1 MQHESQ
7 GAHRMN
13 AVSIGPFVFAP
24 DRFAAILA
32 IATLLLV
39 AALLSRRL
47 DARLNAWASSVVLA
61 AIVAARLGHVVL
73 HGSSFAEEPWRMPAI
88 WQGGFS
94 LPAGLLGMALVTAVY
109 ARSVRFAAGAAGA
122 VLAAGL
128 VGLVTLELTK
138 ATYGQQAPATRMAAL
153 DGAFRSIRDFE
164 GKPLVV
170 NLWATWCP
178 PCRREMPMLARE
190 AAERTD
196 VGFVFVN
203 QGESAERIRSYL
215 SADRLKLEHVL
226 LDAAQALSRH
236 YATPGLPVTLFLRR
250 DGTLASLHTGEISR
264 EALAAGIDNLM
275 DEAR

>member
-1 MQHESQ
+1 
-7 GAHRMN
+7 MN

-32 IATLLLV
+32 IATLLV
-39 AALLSRRL
+39 AAALLARRL
-47 DARLNAWASSVVLA
+47 DARLNAWASSAVLA
-61 AIVAARLGHVVL
+61 AIVAARIGHVVL
-73 HGSSFAEEPWRMPAI
+73 HGASFAEEPWRMLAI

-94 LPAGLLGMALVTAVY
+94 LSAGLLGVALVTALY
-109 ARSVRFAAGAAGA
+109 ARSFRFAAGAAGA
-122 VLAAGL
+122 VLVAGL

-138 ATYGQQAPATRMAAL
+138 ATYGQPAPATRMATL
-153 DGAFRSIRDFE
+153 DGSLRSIRDFE

-203 QGESAERIRSYL
+203 QGEGAGKIGSYL
-215 SADRLKLEHVL
+215 SADRLTLDHVL
-226 LDAAQALSRH
+226 LDAGMALSRH

-264 EALAAGIDNLM
+264 EALATGIEAIM
-275 DEAR
+275 GEAR